1 MMASELPLPLH
12 ADGERSALLIDVA
25 LFSSYVGHM
34 HSKDDLNCTRGYE
47 FWLMKEAKRRNP
59 AVQTWGL
66 AWGAPGWI
74 NNQTGF
80 YGEFDCLVLV
90 LECIRTPPTHFLLL
104 WFFRVSHTQTHTHIC
119 TPARVHAH
127 THRLSPSRC
136 RSFACFFPFLPL
148 SLSFFCDISLSFT
161 NLGCMRHY
169 L

>member
-1 MMASELPLPLH
+1 
-12 ADGERSALLIDVA
+12 
-25 LFSSYVGHM
+25 M

-90 LECIRTPPTHFLLL
+90 LECIRTPPTHFL
-104 WFFRVSHTQTHTHIC
+104 
-119 TPARVHAH
+119 
-127 THRLSPSRC
+127 
-136 RSFACFFPFLPL
+136 
-148 SLSFFCDISLSFT
+148 
-161 NLGCMRHY
+161 
-169 L
+169 